1 MNFNKIYNYVLPMI
15 QYLFSLSTLVFILNA
30 FKIHPKVNVAL
41 YLLNIL
47 VLLGISVITYV
58 DPFFIFN
65 KLNYLPIL
73 ENMDVN
79 TFNICNFIFHIMPVY
94 LFAHR
99 NTIQE
104 VFSLETIRNSII
116 ILLIYFLF
124 FYKNLENIYPLP
136 IHQLILMSISIY
148 ILFIVFHYLFAHH
161 LS

>member
-1 MNFNKIYNYVLPMI
+1 MNFNKVYNYVLPRI
-15 QYLFSLSTLVFILNA
+15 HYLFSLSTLVFILNA

-47 VLLGISVITYV
+47 SLLGISVFTYV

-73 ENMDVN
+73 ENIDVL

-99 NTIQE
+99 NTLQQ
-104 VFSLETIRNSII
+104 VFSMETIRNSII
-116 ILLIYFLF
+116 IIFIYLFLF
-124 FYKNLENIYPLP
+124 YRNLENIYPLH
-136 IHQLILMSISIY
+136 IQHLILMTIIFY
-148 ILFIVFHYLFAHH
+148 LLFLVIHYTFYYHF
-161 LS
+161 S

>member
-47 VLLGISVITYV
+47 SLLGISVITYV

-99 NTIQE
+99 NTFQE

-116 ILLIYFLF
+116 ILIIYFLF

-161 LS
+161 LT

>member
-1 MNFNKIYNYVLPMI
+1 MNFNKVYNYVLPMI
-15 QYLFSLSTLVFILNA
+15 HYLFSLSALVFILNA
-30 FKIHPKVNVAL
+30 FNMKTKVNVAL

-47 VLLGISVITYV
+47 SLLGISVITYV

-73 ENMDVN
+73 ENMDVF

-99 NTIQE
+99 NTLLQ

-124 FYKNLENIYPLP
+124 FYKNLENIYPLN
-136 IHQLILMSISIY
+136 IHQLILMSIIFYISFISFHY
-148 ILFIVFHYLFAHH
+148 ILAHH